1 LDQISTPTP
10 DITAAPA
17 TVRERGW
24 RLILPALGLFLLVPA
39 FAALRILFP
48 VEQTILLVGPAI
60 GVCALVAWMHGGRV
74 WLALTWLLLSAWML
88 LRPLGDA
95 SGFDFMARGWAIILV
110 SMFGI
115 ACMLGGRRLFLSRA
129 LSAVAATFVFAG
141 AVVLVSDVSPGRVQ
155 RTLADELDRR
165 AAPLNA
171 QVQATTM
178 TSEWQTF
185 AENNPRFAAMVE
197 QMLDS
202 WNRMPEVTVSFFPA
216 LLALE
221 SLAALALAWGLFHR
235 ISRTRVGPPLAR
247 LRDFKFG
254 DQLVWGLL
262 AGIVLVVIPSLGA
275 LQGLGFNLI
284 LFFGALYVLR
294 GVGVLAWFIAERRL
308 ALVILIILALLFTPA
323 FGILALGLGLGDTW
337 VDWRGRARQQL
348 T

>member
-1 LDQISTPTP
+1 VNQITTPIP
-10 DITAAPA
+10 DGAVAPA
-17 TVRERGW
+17 AARERGW

-39 FAALRILFP
+39 FAALRVLVP

-60 GVCALVAWMHGGRV
+60 AVCALVGWMQGGRL
-74 WLALTWLLLSAWML
+74 WLALTWMALSAWML
-88 LRPLGDA
+88 LRPLEGTSA
-95 SGFDFMARGWAIILV
+95 FEFMARGWAIVLV
-110 SMFGI
+110 SMFGL

-141 AVVLVSDVSPGRVQ
+141 AVVLVSNVSTGRVQ
-155 RTLADELDRR
+155 RTLANELDRR

-171 QVQATTM
+171 QLQATT
-178 TSEWQTF
+178 TAPEWQSF
-185 AENNPRFAAMVE
+185 ATDNPRFAAMVE
-197 QMLDS
+197 QMLNS
-202 WNRMPEVTVSFFPA
+202 WNGMPEVTVSFFPA

-235 ISRTRVGPPLAR
+235 ISRTRLGPPLTR
-247 LRDFKFG
+247 LRDFRFG

-262 AGIVLVVIPSLGA
+262 VGIVLVVIPSLGA
-275 LQGLGFNLI
+275 LRGLGLNLI

-294 GVGVLAWFIAERRL
+294 GLGVLAWFIAERRL
-308 ALVILIILALLFTPA
+308 ALAILILLGLLFTPA
-323 FGILALGLGLGDTW
+323 VGILALGLGLGDTW